1 MDTILFSIR
10 EREKL
15 DISSLRRILI
25 VSNSFS
31 REGRKMKSR
40 DELFYLEFSQS
51 LETDILLDDIG
62 IIQTRGFPRRDVE
75 GIYIYI
81 YISG

>member
-1 MDTILFSIR
+1 
-10 EREKL
+10 
-15 DISSLRRILI
+15 
-25 VSNSFS
+25 
-31 REGRKMKSR
+31 MKSR
-40 DELFYLEFSQS
+40 GELFYLEFSQS

-81 YISG
+81 YIWLNLRAA